1 MGAVP
6 RKRSSGPAFTVDFP
20 AALPAERRGEHWWME
35 ADGREL
41 RLSNLGKVFWP
52 DEGYTKGDLIA
63 FYYNISD
70 QILPY
75 LRGRPLTM
83 KRMPDGLAGG
93 FFYEKEAPSH
103 TPDWMRRCPVPTSG
117 PDSRW
122 GPVKHDVINYLM
134 VEDVAGLLFMANLA
148 CIEFHPLH
156 SRCASI
162 DEPDYVFFDLDPF
175 EPATYDDVLAVARLV
190 KVSCDR
196 LGLVAY
202 PKTSGAT
209 GMQIYVPIE
218 RGFSYEETRALV
230 GALGSLMRKAD
241 PDRVTME
248 WEVRQRSGKV
258 FVDHNMNRVG
268 ANISAAWSMRPE
280 PGATVSTPV
289 TWEEV
294 DAGLIR
300 PGDFTIATIWER
312 IATVGDPFRP
322 VVEEPQD
329 LAPALEALGIEF
341 ANAAPSAL
349 AGAPPAARSAA
360 GPGARQRSKDDDTIA
375 RSKDPAL
382 GEYLRK
388 RTFGDAGTPEPESG
402 TPTVEGNSFVIQ
414 WHDATR
420 LHHDFRLERDGVL
433 VSWAVPKGLPWE
445 HGERHLAVQ
454 TEDHPMEYGS
464 FAGTIP
470 QGHYGAGE
478 VRIWDAGTYDLLEWT
493 KDKVSVRLHG
503 RRHTGEYHLIKT
515 KTDWLVLLAK
525 SSDVVPP
532 EPPPAMTPMLAEP
545 GGQPFDRAGWLF
557 EPKLDGIRTLLSF
570 DRQRVRLVSRTGRDQ
585 TGSYPDLTN
594 LFRRVVAV
602 NALIDGEIV
611 AGDSE
616 GRPSFERLQQRM
628 NLASPSEIERAAK
641 AIPVEL
647 FAFDLLWLDGDDV
660 TGRPLS
666 ERRELLSQIA
676 IEGKGLRLVFGVE
689 TNGTEFYEGAK
700 RLGLEGVVAKRLSS
714 RYVPG
719 RRTPD
724 WKKIKILN
732 RQDCVV
738 LGWTPG
744 QGGRGAS
751 FGALLVGAYVDGDLR
766 WIGQVGT
773 GFTDRMLADMQERLN
788 AIEAD
793 APPIGDPEIAKVRGA
808 HWVRPELVCEVEFL
822 QITSAFKLRA
832 PSFKG
837 LRPDKL
843 PEDAVLEPAA
853 KPGSERAPKT
863 AGKSTAKTP
872 PKRKTTAE
880 TARKPATKTATKAKS
895 APGRATKAKS
905 TAKKKT
911 GTPAKTAA
919 RAKTATRA
927 ARTPRG

>member
-1 MGAVP
+1 MGPVP

-20 AALPAERRGEHWWME
+20 APLPAERRGEHWWME

-41 RLSNLGKVFWP
+41 RLSNLDKVFWP

-63 FYYNISD
+63 FYYNVSE

-83 KRMPDGLAGG
+83 KRMPNGVAGH

-103 TPDWMRRCPVPTSG
+103 TPDWMSRCPVSTSG

-134 VEDVAGLLFMANLA
+134 VENVAGLLFMANLA

-190 KVSCDR
+190 NVSCDR

-248 WEVRQRSGKV
+248 WEVRKRTGKV

-289 TWEEV
+289 SWEEV
-294 DAGLIR
+294 DAARIR

-312 IATVGDPFRP
+312 IASVGDPFRP

-329 LAPALEALGIEF
+329 LAPALAALGIER
-341 ANAAPSAL
+341 AAAAPDAT
-349 AGAPPAARSAA
+349 APSR
-360 GPGARQRSKDDDTIA
+360 RRSKDDETIA
-375 RSKDPAL
+375 RSKDPNL

-388 RTFGDAGTPEPESG
+388 RSFGDAGTPEPESG
-402 TPTVEGNSFVIQ
+402 GPTAGGNSFVIQ

-420 LHHDFRLERDGVL
+420 LHHDFRLERGGVL

-464 FAGTIP
+464 FSGSIP
-470 QGHYGAGE
+470 AGHYGAGE

-493 KDKVSVRLHG
+493 TDKVSVRLHG

-525 SSDVVPP
+525 SSDVAPP
-532 EPPPAMTPMLAEP
+532 ESPPALSPMLAEP

-570 DRQRVRLVSRTGRDQ
+570 DRQRVRLISRTGRDQ
-585 TGSYPDLTN
+585 TASYPELHN

-611 AGDSE
+611 AGDAE
-616 GRPSFERLQQRM
+616 GKPSFERLQQRM

-641 AIPVEL
+641 TIPVEL
-647 FAFDLLWLDGDDV
+647 FAFDVLWLDGEDM
-660 TGRPLS
+660 TGLPLS
-666 ERRELLSQIA
+666 GRRERLLEVA
-676 IEGKGLRLVFGVE
+676 VEGKGLRLVPGV
-689 TNGTEFYEGAK
+689 TAKGKDFYEGAK

-714 RYVPG
+714 RYAPG

-744 QGGRGAS
+744 QGGRGSS
-751 FGALLVGAYVDGDLR
+751 FGALLLGAYADGELR

-773 GFTDRMLADMQERLN
+773 GFTDRMLADLQERLN
-788 AIEAD
+788 AIETDRPALD
-793 APPIGDPEIAKVRGA
+793 DPEIAKVRGV

-822 QITSAFKLRA
+822 QITAAFKLRA

-837 LRPDKL
+837 LRPDKA
-843 PEDAVLEPAA
+843 PQDAVLEPVA
-853 KPGSERAPKT
+853 
-863 AGKSTAKTP
+863 
-872 PKRKTTAE
+872 
-880 TARKPATKTATKAKS
+880 
-895 APGRATKAKS
+895 
-905 TAKKKT
+905 
-911 GTPAKTAA
+911 TPAP
-919 RAKTATRA
+919 TRA
-927 ARTPRG
+927 ARAGPKPKAKPKAKPTAGTATRGARSRRG